1 MPVVDSSPLIYLGKV
16 EKLYLLKEL
25 YGSLKIP
32 TAVYREVVVKG
43 EEKGFEDALRVKAE
57 IGKFL
62 FVHEPKVETVNSVK
76 ERLKKLGFRLSLGEI
91 ECVALCLD
99 TDDKILLSDDDDAKK
114 FAKMYGIDGRGTIFV
129 LLKSY
134 KEGIL
139 RKIECIETVKKGF
152 WVNVDVANLFYR
164 TLDRISKE
172 RDRIE

>member
-1 MPVVDSSPLIYLGKV
+1 MPVVNSSPLIYLGKV
-16 EKLYLLKEL
+16 GKLYLLREL

-32 TAVYREVVVKG
+32 SAVYREVVIKG

-62 FVHEPKVETVNSVK
+62 FVHEPRVETVNSIK
-76 ERLKKLGFRLSLGEI
+76 EHLKKLGFRLSLGEI

-99 TDDKILLSDDDDAKK
+99 TNDRVFLSDDEDAKK
-114 FAKMYGIDGRGTIFV
+114 FAKMYGIDGKGTIYI

-139 RKIECIETVKKGF
+139 SKRECIETFESIVEKGF
-152 WVNVDVANLFYR
+152 WVNAEVANLFYK
-164 TLDRISKE
+164 TLDRISNP
-172 RDRIE
+172 